1 MFSKTNT
8 TFVGFSARRIKAQAC
23 ETLATIQ
30 GRCFPPQKGA
40 VCANPEDKNSH
51 ASNRAYFLFAATSL
65 RDPIK
70 VSLTLAPQ
78 ASETRANSGKR

>member
-1 MFSKTNT
+1 
-8 TFVGFSARRIKAQAC
+8 
-23 ETLATIQ
+23 
-30 GRCFPPQKGA
+30 

-51 ASNRAYFLFAATSL
+51 ASNRAYFLFAVTSL